1 MNKILNLVVI
11 LILFAVFMACFIH
24 TRDYTI
30 LVSIPF
36 FVFAILDNF
45 GEKFISKI
53 FFVIAFI
60 LFAIRII
67 AGALQMF

>member
-1 MNKILNLVVI
+1 MNKILNLVFI
-11 LILFAVFMACFIH
+11 LVLFAVFMACFIH

-30 LVSIPF
+30 LISIPF

-53 FFVIAFI
+53 FFVIAFV

-67 AGALQMF
+67 AGALHMF